1 MSPASSFQPPH
12 PAALLSPRGPWSGPA
27 ATQVREE
34 PVNPRHL
41 TGAWTGEAPDLHIGE
56 LTPASAPPGPA
67 DLARWLGQALDHADR
82 GMLLV
87 AADGRVLHANQP
99 ARLTLSPAGAALRL
113 AEGRLQARNAPGQQT
128 LQKALRD
135 AAQHG
140 LRRLLHLEQGGST
153 QTVAVMPL
161 DGGGA
166 GVALVSLPQVRGAQ
180 PDLTVQGFARQHG
193 ITAAETAVL
202 QALLAGRTPSD
213 IAREKG
219 VRLTTVRTQIS
230 QLRQKCGTRT
240 VRELLHRVA
249 ALPPMPVAAIG
260 AD

>member
-1 MSPASSFQPPH
+1 VAH
-12 PAALLSPRGPWSGPA
+12 VRGD
-27 ATQVREE
+27 
-34 PVNPRHL
+34 PVNPRRL
-41 TGAWTGEAPDLHIGE
+41 TGAWTTEAPGPHIGE
-56 LTPASAPPGPA
+56 LSPSSALPGPA

-99 ARLTLSPAGAALRL
+99 ARRTLRPAGAALRL
-113 AEGRLQARNAPGQQT
+113 ADGCLLARNAREQQT
-128 LQKALRD
+128 LQQALSD

-140 LRRLLHLEQGGST
+140 LRRLLHLEQGDST

-166 GVALVSLPQVRGAQ
+166 GVALVSLSQVRGAQ
-180 PDLTVQGFARQHG
+180 PDLTLQGFARQHG
-193 ITAAETAVL
+193 ITTAETAVL
-202 QALLAGRTPSD
+202 QALLVGRTPSD

-249 ALPPMPVAAIG
+249 ALPPMPAAAMG
-260 AD
+260 GD